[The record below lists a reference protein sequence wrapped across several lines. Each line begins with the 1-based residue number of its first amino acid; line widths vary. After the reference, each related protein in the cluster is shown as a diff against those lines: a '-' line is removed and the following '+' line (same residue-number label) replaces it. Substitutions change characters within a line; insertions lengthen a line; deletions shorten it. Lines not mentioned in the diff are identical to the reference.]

1 MFAAATLFAAAR
13 PLRRLLLLLALAP
26 ACSVVNHDHCANLE
40 GDTTCQQR
48 DPSRPFCSQCAGENN
63 GCFIEVPPDTCH
75 AVTVAAPGTSS
86 TGTTTGTTAVDPTT
100 GGSEGQTTSSTTTPV
115 VTSTTTGDPDTTASS
130 STGDSA
136 STTTTTTTT
145 TDSTSTTTTTDA
157 SSSSSGSDSSS
168 STGGPVCGDNTIEGD
183 EVCDGGMLDNQT
195 CAKLLPAKWGGGT
208 LKCTDTCKS
217 FDDTACCIGVGQ
229 PCNYLL
235 QPDEL
240 CCPGLTCPLSGK
252 CTVN

>member
-1 MFAAATLFAAAR
+1 MFAAATPSAAM
-13 PLRRLLLLLALAP
+13 RRLLLLLALAP
-26 ACSVVNHDHCANLE
+26 ACSVVNNDHCANLE
-40 GDTTCQQR
+40 GDATCQQR

-75 AVTVAAPGTSS
+75 AVTVAAPGSSS
-86 TGTTTGTTAVDPTT
+86 TAATTTAVDPTT

-115 VTSTTTGDPDTTASS
+115 VTSTTGDPDTTASS
-130 STGDSA
+130 STGDSSTTTSTTGDSSS
-136 STTTTTTTT
+136 STTTTTTT
-145 TDSTSTTTTTDA
+145 DTS

-168 STGGPVCGDNTIEGD
+168 STGAGPVCGDNMIEGD
-183 EVCDGGMLDNQT
+183 EVCDGGMLDNQS

-229 PCNYLL
+229 ACNYLL

-240 CCPGLTCPLSGK
+240 CCPGLDCPLSGK
-252 CTVN
+252 CTVK

>member
-1 MFAAATLFAAAR
+1 MRALAALGQMGERVTHRLHLGDTGLEIGEMPRRQVVDVATGAAAI
-13 PLRRLLLLLALAP
+13 PP
-26 ACSVVNHDHCANLE
+26 
-40 GDTTCQQR
+40 QR
-48 DPSRPFCSQCAGENN
+48 EEVDDFGGGE
-63 GCFIEVPPDTCH
+63 
-75 AVTVAAPGTSS
+75 A
-86 TGTTTGTTAVDPTT
+86 TAEIQKKL
-100 GGSEGQTTSSTTTPV
+100 GRKKI
-115 VTSTTTGDPDTTASS
+115 
-130 STGDSA
+130 
-136 STTTTTTTT
+136 
-145 TDSTSTTTTTDA
+145 
-157 SSSSSGSDSSS
+157 SDSSS
-168 STGGPVCGDNTIEGD
+168 STGGPVCGDNMIEGD
-183 EVCDGGMLDNQT
+183 EVCDGAMIDNQT

>member
-86 TGTTTGTTAVDPTT
+86 TGTTTGTRRDPVCPSPTCPWVASPQHATVPSVFTPHVWYPPASTCVNVPGGGLAWPEVSSPQQVTVPSAASPHACANPALSAAKAPAGALAWPEVFCPQQTAVPSVRSPQLKNQPAATALNW
-100 GGSEGQTTSSTTTPV
+100 STTQAPV
-115 VTSTTTGDPDTTASS
+115 AASS
-130 STGDSA
+130 V
-136 STTTTTTTT
+136 
-145 TDSTSTTTTTDA
+145 
-157 SSSSSGSDSSS
+157 
-168 STGGPVCGDNTIEGD
+168 P
-183 EVCDGGMLDNQT
+183 
-195 CAKLLPAKWGGGT
+195 W
-208 LKCTDTCKS
+208 
-217 FDDTACCIGVGQ
+217 
-229 PCNYLL
+229 
-235 QPDEL
+235 
-240 CCPGLTCPLSGK
+240 
-252 CTVN
+252 